1 MVSLLC
7 LSSLSL
13 WAHESK
19 DGVAVKSVRAIR
31 VHPTPPKIDGVLDDE
46 VWKQA
51 PIASG
56 FYQRDPEEG
65 IPASEETAFQV
76 AYDDE
81 SLYIAI
87 LCYDNEPDK
96 IIRRLYRRD
105 QIRYGETDWVGIRLD
120 PHHDHQTG
128 FGFAITP
135 SGSFCDNIILD
146 DSGFDGTWDSVWE
159 VRTAINDQGWSVEL
173 KIPYHAL
180 RFSPKEEYIWGINL
194 DRTIL
199 RKKEYDMWQLVPK
212 NESGISSRNGHIE
225 GIKGIKPPAH
235 LEFLPYTVVRETL
248 QPKGETDADRWQSF
262 SSLGMDVR
270 YGIASNISLNATLNP
285 DFGQVEADPAV
296 LNLSVF
302 ETYYEERRPFFVEGT
317 GIFHTPF
324 QLLYSRRIGRQPGRF
339 SLPADSKEISRP
351 ESSTILGAAKITGKT
366 RSKTSFGIMEA
377 VTASEYAKIQRTVMD
392 AATGVEQPPAPF
404 PLTKGGQ
411 GGCGKGEYADEE
423 EHLIEPLTNYFA
435 GRVQQ
440 DLLDGNSN
448 AGVLL
453 TAVNRQDAESAYTG
467 GFDWNL
473 KWKKSAYGFSGQVA
487 GSQTGETDNRKTGYV
502 TLFDLGK
509 ESGWLMGRVGF
520 SAISPEF
527 DANDLGFISRANRLY
542 TEMQM
547 EVRKNKEWGPFRR
560 MFAQFLQ
567 INAWNYDRVR
577 LDNLWDLGGHADLT
591 NYWGVTVWVTR
602 AFETLNDWK
611 TRDGPLIV
619 DPDWTS
625 YNVGVGSDSR
635 RKINGSVGYSW
646 VPTKEGPQK
655 SIETGINF
663 QPTSMLAVRLGPSY
677 SWSRS
682 MAQWVTNVDDD
693 GDGKDDHFVFGEL
706 TNNTLNLTARANVIF
721 TPTLSL
727 ELYMQSFVTAGEYRN
742 FKELARP
749 ESYEF
754 IPYPHIDFNPDF
766 HNRSLRSNVVLRWE
780 YRPGSTLFLV
790 WSQSRS
796 GYDQEIAFRP
806 LDSLGHSF
814 TDEGTNVFFV
824 KLNYWLG
831 M

>member
-1 MVSLLC
+1 MYCYDSLYKLKVGKRSVKLITLFFAIFIC
-7 LSSLSL
+7 TPL
-13 WAHESK
+13 WGHGSENEAPVK
-19 DGVAVKSVRAIR
+19 MCKAVR
-31 VHPTPPKIDGVLDDE
+31 VYPKPPKIDGVLDDE
-46 VWKQA
+46 MWKQA

-81 SLYIAI
+81 ALYIAI
-87 LCYDNEPDK
+87 MCYDSEPDK
-96 IIRRLYRRD
+96 IVRRLYRRD
-105 QIRYGETDWVGIRLD
+105 QISYGETDWVGIRLD

-146 DSGFDGTWDSVWE
+146 DSKFDGTWDSVWE
-159 VRTAINDQGWSVEL
+159 VRTAINDLGWSVEL

-180 RFSPKEEYIWGINL
+180 RFSPKEEYTWGINL
-194 DRTIL
+194 DRSIL
-199 RKKEYDMWQLVPK
+199 RKKEYDMWQLVRR
-212 NESGISSRNGHIE
+212 NESGISSRNGHLE
-225 GIKGIKPPAH
+225 GIKGIKPPTH
-235 LEFLPYTVVRETL
+235 LEFLPYTVARETL
-248 QPKGETDADRWQSF
+248 QPKGETDADRWRSF

-324 QLLYSRRIGRQPGRF
+324 QLLYSRRVGRQPGRF
-339 SLPADSKEISRP
+339 SLPEGSKEISRP

-366 RSKTSFGIMEA
+366 QSKTSFGIMEA
-377 VTASEYAKIQRTVMD
+377 VTASEYAKIQRTVTD
-392 AATGVEQPPAPF
+392 SATGIERVE
-404 PLTKGGQ
+404 
-411 GGCGKGEYADEE
+411 EE

-435 GRVQQ
+435 GRMQQ

-467 GFDWNL
+467 GFDWDM
-473 KWKKSAYGFSGQVA
+473 KWHESAYGFSGQVA
-487 GSQTGETDNRKTGYV
+487 GSRAGRSDERKSGYAV
-502 TLFDLGK
+502 HSDLAK
-509 ESGWLMGRVGF
+509 NSGWITGGLSFR
-520 SAISPEF
+520 AISPSF
-527 DANDLGFISRANRLY
+527 NANDLGFIRQTNRISAGTSL
-542 TEMQM
+542 EL
-547 EVRKNKEWGPFRR
+547 RKNQPWGPFRCL
-560 MFAQFLQ
+560 FAQLSH
-567 INAWNYDRVR
+567 NEAWNYDGVKR
-577 LDNLWDLGGHADLT
+577 DNIWDLGGYGQLT
-591 NYWGVTVWVTR
+591 NYWNITAFITR

-611 TRDGPLIV
+611 TRGGPLIV

-625 YNVGVGSDSR
+625 YYVGVGSDSR
-635 RKINGSVGYSW
+635 RIINGYVGYTL
-646 VPTKEGPQK
+646 VPTEEGPQK
-655 SIETGINF
+655 GIEAGINF

-706 TNNTLNLTARANVIF
+706 TNNTLDFTTRANVIF

-727 ELYMQSFVTAGEYRN
+727 EFYMQSFVAVGEYRN

-766 HNRSLRSNVVLRWE
+766 HNRSLRSNLVLRWE
-780 YRPGSTLFLV
+780 YRPGSTLFFV

-796 GYDQEIAFRP
+796 GYGQKIAFRP
-806 LDSLGHSF
+806 LDSLGRSF